1 VTHLPPPGPPL
12 ITHVFP
18 SFAVG
23 GAQVRFAAL
32 ANHFGSAF
40 RHVVVSLDGNL
51 ACRERLR
58 SDLDVVFPI
67 VTAPKNAMLANACR
81 FRRMLREW
89 RPDVLVTGNWGAIE
103 FALANILPV
112 ARHIHVE
119 DGFGPEE
126 RFAQIPRRVTTRR
139 LVLGRSTVV
148 LPSRNLMRVAT
159 DVWKLDPRHVRY
171 VPNGVDLP
179 RFART
184 AALPDDDA
192 PAIGAAGADP
202 PNIGPLDTRPLDT
215 RPLDTR
221 PLGIYPLGIRP
232 PVIGTVAALREEK
245 NLVRLLRAFARVV
258 AIRPARLAIVGDG
271 AERAKLETLAATLGV
286 AGSVTFT
293 GHRDDTPALYAGF
306 DVFALS
312 SDTEQ
317 MPLSVIEAMASG
329 LAVASTDV
337 GDVRT
342 MVARENVPFVG
353 PLDDQALA
361 ASIAALLADAPRR
374 AAIGRANRAKA
385 GRDFDQAAMFAAW
398 RDVWTGA
405 VPPV

>member
-1 VTHLPPPGPPL
+1 VTRLPPPGPPL
-12 ITHVFP
+12 IAHVFP

-23 GAQVRFAAL
+23 GAQVRFTAL
-32 ANHFGSAF
+32 ANHFGPAF

-58 SDLDVVFPI
+58 ADLDVVFPV
-67 VTAPKNAMLANACR
+67 VTAPKNAMLANARR

-126 RFAQIPRRVTTRR
+126 RSAQIPRRVTTRR

-159 DVWKLDPRHVRY
+159 DVWKLNPRRVRY
-171 VPNGVDLP
+171 VPNGVDLS
-179 RFART
+179 RFARA
-184 AALPDDDA
+184 AALPSDDA
-192 PAIGAAGADP
+192 PVIAAAGAGP
-202 PNIGPLDTRPLDT
+202 PDIGPIDTRPIDT
-215 RPLDTR
+215 DPLDIH
-221 PLGIYPLGIRP
+221 PLDVRP
-232 PVIGTVAALREEK
+232 PVVGTVAALREEK

-258 AIRPARLAIVGDG
+258 AIRPARLVVVGDG
-271 AERAKLETLAATLGV
+271 AERARLEALAAALGI

-337 GDVRT
+337 GDIRT

-361 ASIAALLADAPRR
+361 ASITALLADAPRR

-398 RDVWTGA
+398 RDVWTGM
-405 VPPV
+405 VQPV